1 MPVNN
6 LTDVAWSGKLES
18 ESEKNVATCVLRSAP
33 DFVEMKYIR
42 TSLIG
47 ALAVLAGCAWLAETP
62 EEAAARIAREREA
75 ARLVALPVTTAPCGE
90 LARRAAEANAAI
102 TNELR
107 NQEHRE
113 ACRTW
118 NPANPRAIPPT
129 VGGRQVSCWVVAEP
143 RSTALEQALIATI
156 AAEQARRC
164 P

>member
-1 MPVNN
+1 
-6 LTDVAWSGKLES
+6 
-18 ESEKNVATCVLRSAP
+18 
-33 DFVEMKYIR
+33 MKHIR
-42 TSLIG
+42 TSLIA

-75 ARLVALPVTTAPCGE
+75 ARLAALPVTAALCGE

-118 NPANPRAIPPT
+118 NPANPRALPPT
-129 VGGRQVSCWVVAEP
+129 VGGRQVSCWVVPEP

>member
-1 MPVNN
+1 MPVYNP
-6 LTDVAWSGKLES
+6 TDFAWSGYLES
-18 ESEKNVATCVLRSAP
+18 ESEKNVATRMLRSAP

-42 TSLIG
+42 TSLVA
-47 ALAVLAGCAWLAETP
+47 ALAVLAGCAWLVETP
-62 EEAAARIAREREA
+62 EEAAARIARERET
-75 ARLVALPVTTAPCGE
+75 ARLAALPVADAPCGE

-113 ACRTW
+113 ACRSW
-118 NPANPRAIPPT
+118 NPANPRALPPT
-129 VGGRQVSCWVVAEP
+129 VGGRQVSCWVVPEP
-143 RSTALEQALIATI
+143 RSTALEQALIATL